1 MNESE
6 KNERRSLIAEL
17 IKMAKADNEI
27 RDMEFQ
33 FLLTLSAQMGIDKEE
48 FKTLFEQYI
57 EFNPPKLEF
66 ERIIQFQRLVL
77 IMNIDAQ
84 ANEEELEYIKDLGI
98 RMGLHPTATN
108 EVLRIMNDF
117 PNRIVPPEKL
127 IAIFKTFHN

>member
-77 IMNIDAQ
+77 IMNVDAQ
-84 ANEEELEYIKDLGI
+84 ANEDEIKYIKDLGM
-98 RMGLHPTATN
+98 RMGLHPMATN
-108 EVLRIMNDF
+108 EVLKVMSDF

>member
-48 FKTLFEQYI
+48 FKSLFEQYI

-84 ANEEELEYIKDLGI
+84 ANEDEIKYIKDLGM
-98 RMGLHPTATN
+98 RMGLHPMATN
-108 EVLRIMNDF
+108 EVLKVMNDF

>member
-48 FKTLFEQYI
+48 FKSLFEQYI

-84 ANEEELEYIKDLGI
+84 ANEDEIKYIKDLGM
-98 RMGLHPTATN
+98 RMGLHPMATN
-108 EVLRIMNDF
+108 EVLKVMNDF

-127 IAIFKTFHN
+127 ISIFRTFHN